1 MFLFMDQQEAD
12 AVDVGE
18 AAEWGVVAVA
28 AVEVAV
34 AVEVA
39 AVGPCLRA
47 VVPCLPAAAAHVA
60 ATCPLS
66 AQKWA

>member
-1 MFLFMDQQEAD
+1 M
-12 AVDVGE
+12 DVGE

-60 ATCPLS
+60 AT
-66 AQKWA
+66 WA